1 MSANKSVIK
10 TLKILDLISKSP
22 DGMTLSEIYKE
33 LDLPKATVY
42 DILQALYQEDAV
54 YYKNE
59 IQKTYVIGSKVF
71 AIGQSYSK
79 NSNFIAFAS
88 PLLKDFADKYGVTTF
103 AYKRIGTKV
112 TSVFKSESPK
122 SRLSTPDVGQQISLY
137 DNIVGLCFLTFL
149 PQDKANDLIS
159 RILKKD
165 IKNKNGAFFKNIMDQ
180 INKNKNIGYILDN
193 GVTEAFVCNLAVPVY
208 NFEKKMT
215 GVIYATRLMFDENS
229 EDLDNY
235 LKDFLQIASI
245 ISSKQGYKR

>member
-22 DGMTLSEIYKE
+22 DGLTLSEIYKE

-88 PLLKDFADKYGVTTF
+88 PLLKEFAEKYGVTTF

-112 TSVFKSESPK
+112 TSVFKSESVK
-122 SRLSTPDVGQQISLY
+122 ARLSTPEVGQQMSLY
-137 DNIVGLCFLTFL
+137 DNIVGLA
-149 PQDKANDLIS
+149 P
-159 RILKKD
+159 
-165 IKNKNGAFFKNIMDQ
+165 
-180 INKNKNIGYILDN
+180 
-193 GVTEAFVCNLAVPVY
+193 EAVEAVL
-208 NFEKKMT
+208 EQ
-215 GVIYATRLMFDENS
+215 L
-229 EDLDNY
+229 
-235 LKDFLQIASI
+235 
-245 ISSKQGYKR
+245 GYK

>member
-22 DGMTLSEIYKE
+22 DGLTLSEIYKE

-71 AIGQSYSK
+71 AIGQAYSK

-88 PLLKDFADKYGVTTF
+88 PLLKEFAEKYGVTTF

-112 TSVFKSESPK
+112 TSVYKSESAK
-122 SRLSTPDVGQQISLY
+122 ARLSTPDVGQQMSLY
-137 DNIVGLCFLTFL
+137 DNIVGLAFLTFL
-149 PQDKANDLIS
+149 SQEKSADLIN

-165 IKNKNGAFFKNIMDQ
+165 IKNKNGSFYQSIIEQIEKNR
-180 INKNKNIGYILDN
+180 NVGYILDN
-193 GVTEAFVCNLAVPVY
+193 GICESFVCNLAVPVY

-229 EDLDNY
+229 EDLDVY
-235 LKDFLQIASI
+235 LKDFLEIASI

>member
-22 DGMTLSEIYKE
+22 DGLTLSEIYRE

-71 AIGQSYSK
+71 AIGQAYSK

-88 PLLKDFADKYGVTTF
+88 PLLKDFAEKYGVTTF

-112 TSVFKSESPK
+112 TSVFKSESSK
-122 SRLSTPDVGQQISLY
+122 SRLSTPDVGQQMSLY
-137 DNIVGLCFLTFL
+137 DNIVGLAFLTYL
-149 PQDKANDLIS
+149 PKEKSDDLIN
-159 RILKKD
+159 RLLKKD
-165 IKNKNGAFFKNIMDQ
+165 IKNKSNVFYKKLLEKIDEYR
-180 INKNKNIGYILDN
+180 KEGYILDN
-193 GVTEAFVCNLAVPVY
+193 GITDSFVCNLAVPVY

-215 GVIYATRLMFDENS
+215 GVIYATRLMFEENS
-229 EDLDNY
+229 EDLGSY
-235 LKDFLQIASI
+235 LRDFLEIATI
-245 ISSKQGYKR
+245 ISMKQGYKK